1 MLGFIL
7 RLYALASFFLLPP
20 RYLLGRGEEE
30 KVDFW
35 GAGPGTEGTR
45 PAPKTQEKRS
55 AVQLQRFMSWS
66 LGFHKRQNTHYGCIF
81 PSYQPPFRDNR

>member
-35 GAGPGTEGTR
+35 GGWAGHRRHPASPKNPG
-45 PAPKTQEKRS
+45 EKVNG
-55 AVQLQRFMSWS
+55 ATPEIYELVP
-66 LGFHKRQNTHYGCIF
+66 GF
-81 PSYQPPFRDNR
+81 P